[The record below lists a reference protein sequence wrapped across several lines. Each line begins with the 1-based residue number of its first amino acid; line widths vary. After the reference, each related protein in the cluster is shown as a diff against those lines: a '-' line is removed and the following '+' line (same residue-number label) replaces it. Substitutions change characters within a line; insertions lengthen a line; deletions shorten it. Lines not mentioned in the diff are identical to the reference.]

1 MSSSAQ
7 GAPRAQAVPTI
18 PTIPTTSNDDKK
30 KGLSRVLGRMKTV
43 LKRSDGSK
51 RLSFA
56 GKSSTSTTTGE
67 PSVPKSTD
75 QVSKSKPIPKSTP
88 KPIPK
93 STPTPTPTP
102 EPSKEIPIS
111 IPAVDET
118 KQTIDTTTKTT
129 TKTTTSSA
137 TKQQQSK
144 SKSKSQS
151 HPQPQ
156 PQPQPT
162 KVSRAEINAER
173 ARKLAER
180 FQLQIEPHEWQ
191 SLTGEKDVWRIEKP
205 IRMRIHR
212 TCHKCDTTYGTN
224 KICTNCEHP
233 RCTKCPKYPLKKKD
247 KGKTTVANTGP
258 TKVEVDRE
266 WKKSEKFIMTLPSQ
280 KLGGQPLVRKKP
292 TQRVRRT
299 CHECSTLFTAGN
311 KICTTCSHTRCADCP
326 RNPPKKK
333 KYPDGYPGDQP
344 SSTNKKFACHKCDKT
359 FPQHSSSDP
368 KPSMQECTRLV
379 PEPDPE
385 VLRRVE
391 EKLRGL
397 SIRRPMTVNMV
408 V

>member
-7 GAPRAQAVPTI
+7 GAPRAPAV

-56 GKSSTSTTTGE
+56 GKSSTSTTTGG

-75 QVSKSKPIPKSTP
+75 QASKSKSISK
-88 KPIPK
+88 
-93 STPTPTPTP
+93 PTPTP
-102 EPSKEIPIS
+102 EPSKEIPIP
-111 IPAVDET
+111 IPAVAET
-118 KQTIDTTTKTT
+118 KLPTDTT

-144 SKSKSQS
+144 SKSQSQS
-151 HPQPQ
+151 QSQPQ

-212 TCHKCDTTYGTN
+212 TCHKCDTTYGVN

-233 RCTKCPKYPLKKKD
+233 RCTKCPRYPLKKKD
-247 KGKTTVANTGP
+247 KGKTAIANTGP

-266 WKKSEKFIMTLPSQ
+266 WKKSEKLIMTLPSQ
-280 KLGGQPLVRKKP
+280 KVGGQPLVRKKP

-299 CHECSTLFTAGN
+299 CHECSTLFTAGS

-326 RNPPKKK
+326 RNPSKKK

-368 KPSMQECTRLV
+368 KTSMQECTRLV

-397 SIRRPMTVNMV
+397 SIRRPMTVDV
-408 V
+408 VV

>member
-7 GAPRAQAVPTI
+7 GAPRAPAVSTV
-18 PTIPTTSNDDKK
+18 PTTSNDDKK

-43 LKRSDGSK
+43 LKRGDGSK
-51 RLSFA
+51 RLSFV
-56 GKSSTSTTTGE
+56 GKSSTTGTTGG

-75 QVSKSKPIPKSTP
+75 QTSKSKPIS
-88 KPIPK
+88 
-93 STPTPTPTP
+93 TPTP
-102 EPSKEIPIS
+102 EPSKEIPAS
-111 IPAVDET
+111 IPAVVET
-118 KQTIDTTTKTT
+118 KQTTTTTTKTT
-129 TKTTTSSA
+129 TPSA

-144 SKSKSQS
+144 SKSQ
-151 HPQPQ
+151 PQLQ

-212 TCHKCDTTYGTN
+212 TCHKCDTTYGAN

-233 RCTKCPKYPLKKKD
+233 RCTKCPRFPLKKKE
-247 KGKTTVANTGP
+247 KGKTAVASTGP

-266 WKKSEKFIMTLPSQ
+266 WKKAEKLIMTLPSH
-280 KLGGQPLVRKKP
+280 KVGGQPLVRKKP
-292 TQRVRRT
+292 TQRVKRT

-311 KICTTCSHTRCADCP
+311 KICTTCAHTRCADCP
-326 RNPPKKK
+326 RNPSKKK

-359 FPQHSSSDP
+359 FPHHSSSDS
-368 KPSMQECTRLV
+368 KTSMQECTSCSAESDTGAGSGGV
-379 PEPDPE
+379 KESGGE
-385 VLRRVE
+385 TKGFE
-391 EKLRGL
+391 Y
-397 SIRRPMTVNMV
+397 
-408 V
+408 

>member
-7 GAPRAQAVPTI
+7 GAPRAPAVSTV
-18 PTIPTTSNDDKK
+18 PTTSNDDKK

-51 RLSFA
+51 RLSFV
-56 GKSSTSTTTGE
+56 GKSSALYTTGE

-75 QVSKSKPIPKSTP
+75 QSSKSQSQSK
-88 KPIPK
+88 
-93 STPTPTPTP
+93 PTPAPAQ
-102 EPSKEIPIS
+102 SKEIPVS
-111 IPAVDET
+111 IPTAVET
-118 KQTIDTTTKTT
+118 KQTTTTATTTKSKSTT
-129 TKTTTSSA
+129 PNT
-137 TKQQQSK
+137 TKQQQS
-144 SKSKSQS
+144 QS
-151 HPQPQ
+151 
-156 PQPQPT
+156 QPQPT
-162 KVSRAEINAER
+162 KISRADINAER

-191 SLTGEKDVWRIEKP
+191 TLTGEKDVWRIEKP

-212 TCHKCDTTYGTN
+212 TCHKCDTTFGAN

-233 RCTKCPKYPLKKKD
+233 RCTKCPRYPLKKKE
-247 KGKTTVANTGP
+247 KGKTAVANIGP

-266 WKKSEKFIMTLPSQ
+266 WKKAEKLIMTLPSQ

-292 TQRVRRT
+292 MQRVRRT

-326 RNPPKKK
+326 RNPSKTK

-344 SSTNKKFACHKCDKT
+344 SSKIKKFACHKCDKT
-359 FPQHSSSDP
+359 FPHHSSSDP
-368 KPSMQECTRLV
+368 SSNIQECTRCKHVRCDMCMIAVPRKVV

-397 SIRRPMTVNMV
+397 TIRRPMTVDV
-408 V
+408 VV

>member
-7 GAPRAQAVPTI
+7 GAPRAPAVPSI

-56 GKSSTSTTTGE
+56 GKSSTSTTIGG

-75 QVSKSKPIPKSTP
+75 QVSKSKPIPK
-88 KPIPK
+88 
-93 STPTPTPTP
+93 PTPTP

-111 IPAVDET
+111 IPIVVET
-118 KQTIDTTTKTT
+118 KQPTDTT
-129 TKTTTSSA
+129 TKTTTSST
-137 TKQQQSK
+137 TKQQSK
-144 SKSKSQS
+144 SKSQSQS
-151 HPQPQ
+151 Q

-212 TCHKCDTTYGTN
+212 TCHKCDTTYGAN

-233 RCTKCPKYPLKKKD
+233 RCTKCPRYPLKKKD
-247 KGKTTVANTGP
+247 KGKTAVANTGP

-266 WKKSEKFIMTLPSQ
+266 WKKSEKLIMTLPSQ
-280 KLGGQPLVRKKP
+280 KVGGQPLVRKKP

-326 RNPPKKK
+326 RNPSKKK

-359 FPQHSSSDP
+359 FPHHSSLDP
-368 KPSMQECTRLV
+368 KTSMQECTSCKHVRCDMCMIAVPRKVV

-397 SIRRPMTVNMV
+397 SIRRPMTVNV
-408 V
+408 VV